1 LLLAAAPLS
10 LSNPPATGSD
20 GFTIDLPNPEADVV
34 AVVQSV
40 VEDHVIRG
48 TYVYEREK
56 TLNGAVS
63 QASSNA
69 FGSQKVD
76 GRVFYKVRKDALA
89 PRNFKDSSDIGIITV
104 RYLVRPLADGKT
116 HLEIL
121 AIFVE
126 DGTRRAHIS
135 DSTVETNEFSEIQK
149 QLDALQRHQQE
160 VLEFRQKKD
169 TEAAEA
175 AALAEQNKEEN
186 GRYQAAESSV
196 KTLEQRANELQHAVE
211 VRISNSSTELK
222 SAPFRSATTLT
233 KLPGDSDVLVEIIT
247 DYWYGIET
255 SDGQRGWVRRDQV
268 TPLP

>member
-1 LLLAAAPLS
+1 MAPLS
-10 LSNPPATGSD
+10 FSGPSGVGSD
-20 GFTIDLPNPEADVV
+20 GFTIDLPNPEADVI

-40 VEDHVIRG
+40 VDDHIIRG

-69 FGSQKVD
+69 FGSQKAD
-76 GRVFYKVRKDALA
+76 GHVFYKVRKDALA

-126 DGTRRAHIS
+126 DGTRRAHVS

-169 TEAAEA
+169 AEAAEA
-175 AALAEQNKEEN
+175 AALAEQDKEEN
-186 GRYQAAESSV
+186 GRYQTADSSV
-196 KTLEQRANELQHAVE
+196 KILEQRAKELQRAVE
-211 VRISNSSTELK
+211 VRIVNSNTELK
-222 SAPFRSATTLT
+222 SAPFRSAATLT

-255 SDGQRGWVRRDQV
+255 SDGHRGWVRRDQV